1 MHSLFLFLALLATA
15 AAAFPVTELIVTQ
28 SFLDALAN
36 HSIPAQQRDN
46 MATQA
51 ILPQMRSF
59 FGPSS
64 TAIDMTPTDIGDIS
78 GSLPDQ
84 VVDSSC
90 SHKVT
95 AEVSLS
101 YDMPNAKDLG
111 AVPIIIRSLTRRTLS
126 PPKHPK
132 GNGALLNSSYLRFG
146 MTNISWKSISVF
158 ADAEV
163 DVRSRLLP
171 PAHSQNSRSFRMHA
185 ASHIT
190 P

>member
-46 MATQA
+46 LATQA
-51 ILPQMRSF
+51 ILPHLRSF

-78 GSLPDQ
+78 GSIPDQ

-101 YDMPNAKDLG
+101 YDMPNLQREG
-111 AVPIIIRSLTRRTLS
+111 
-126 PPKHPK
+126 
-132 GNGALLNSSYLRFG
+132 FG
-146 MTNISWKSISVF
+146 CLCPHNNTSTN
-158 ADAEV
+158 
-163 DVRSRLLP
+163 
-171 PAHSQNSRSFRMHA
+171 
-185 ASHIT
+185 ASHPISAQA
-190 P
+190 PKRQRGVA